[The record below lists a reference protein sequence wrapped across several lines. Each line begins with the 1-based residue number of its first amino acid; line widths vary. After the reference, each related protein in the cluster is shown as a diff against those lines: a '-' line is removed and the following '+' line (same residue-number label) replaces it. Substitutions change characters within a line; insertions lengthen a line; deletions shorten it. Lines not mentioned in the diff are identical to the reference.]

1 VQELV
6 LHRDPALLDEVV
18 PLLISEFQVSRGTGG
33 GREGGLGGGEMR
45 RQKAFRWV
53 IWKYIPSHFVPSY
66 SSQAGDSPHPSFP
79 SLPPSLPQADPLPSI
94 RKFLVE
100 FLEEVVKAHPSF
112 CQPGMVDVYGFAL
125 IQEES
130 PAVLKRV
137 LIAATNVHRSVLR

>member
-1 VQELV
+1 MV
-6 LHRDPALLDEVV
+6 DISDNPTNP
-18 PLLISEFQVSRGTGG
+18 PLPPI
-33 GREGGLGGGEMR
+33 
-45 RQKAFRWV
+45 
-53 IWKYIPSHFVPSY
+53 
-66 SSQAGDSPHPSFP
+66 
-79 SLPPSLPQADPLPSI
+79 LPPSLPPQADPLPSI